1 MVKESSEPLA
11 KEILGATWLGGNPG
25 PVGKEEVLKPRR
37 GSPEPPGDLVATGVL
52 GVFLALV
59 GG

>member
-1 MVKESSEPLA
+1 LVRESSEPLA
-11 KEILGATWLGGNPG
+11 EEKLGVTRPGGNPG
-25 PVGKEEVLKPRR
+25 PGGKEEILEPRR